1 MSLAERMKHSLRDFF
16 RRRIVRSRRRLFL
29 YIAGIFIIAISG
41 AIAISS
47 SLFPLYTHV
56 GNWSDAVL
64 KIFIAFLGALMG
76 ILLMIAARQETRAL
90 DLFDWLQEL
99 NSLLASLS
107 APLNVDGIY
116 PVCEKML
123 SVFSENA
130 GWILLIRA
138 PGLLIRGEVKR
149 RKYLPIVSASLDS
162 EWNVHW
168 AENYLKDLIENV
180 DGQQNKVTARVLKV
194 ARQPEG
200 TWSADMADK
209 SLIDQ
214 IESESQSGSTSWTKR
229 KLLSRQNTDDAP
241 VLVWTSKIKTG
252 DISIGMAVGLGG
264 KKSIPDKMTLQA
276 LTTSLDLLVQ
286 RIGSILTEVI
296 QRREGLG
303 IENLGLIMRVLAHE
317 INNDL
322 QGALN
327 TMDTFS
333 IPGTELPGD
342 HFIKLRAMLARA
354 SHWSH
359 LMREA
364 PFLVD
369 NVLPVERDIVS
380 LSNYLRQTLDEIRQ
394 AWPDLS
400 FVLRF
405 PEDADPLDV
414 VGDQHICSIVRNL
427 LHNAASFSPEE
438 GTVSIDVM
446 VDDEYAH
453 VSVHDE
459 GPGVDPADVD
469 RIFSPLASYKEGRK
483 AGVRAEY
490 GMGVGLTI
498 SRAISRAYGGDLLCY
513 SNAQEVGGCFQVF
526 FPLAYDE

>member
-1 MSLAERMKHSLRDFF
+1 M
-16 RRRIVRSRRRLFL
+16 RSRRRLFL
-29 YIAGIFIIAISG
+29 YFAGIFIIAISG

-56 GNWSDAVL
+56 GSWSDVVL
-64 KIFIAFLGALMG
+64 QIFIAFLGTLMG
-76 ILLMIAARQETRAL
+76 TLLIIAARQETRAL

-107 APLNVDGIY
+107 APLNIDGIY

-123 SVFSENA
+123 SVFSGNA

-149 RKYLPIVSASLDS
+149 RKFLPIVSASLDG

-168 AENYLKDLIENV
+168 AENYLKGLIENV
-180 DGQQNKVTARVLKV
+180 DGDHDKVTARVLKM
-194 ARQPEG
+194 AKQPEG

-209 SLIDQ
+209 SLINQ
-214 IESESQSGSTSWTKR
+214 IEAVSQSASASWKKR
-229 KLLSRQNTDDAP
+229 KIFSRQNDYDVS

-252 DISIGMAVGLGG
+252 DISIGMAIGLGE
-264 KKSIPDKMTLQA
+264 KKSIPDTMTLQA

-333 IPGTELPGD
+333 IQETELSGD
-342 HFIKLRAMLARA
+342 QFIKLRAMLARA

-380 LSNYLRQTLDEIRQ
+380 LSNSLRQTLDEIRQ

-400 FVLRF
+400 FVLKF
-405 PEDADPLDV
+405 PEDADRLEV

-438 GTVSIDVM
+438 GTVTITVM

-453 VSVHDE
+453 VSIHDE

-469 RIFSPLASYKEGRK
+469 RIFSPLASYKEGRRR
-483 AGVRAEY
+483 GVRADY

-513 SNAQEVGGCFQVF
+513 SNTQEGGGCFQVF
-526 FPLAYDE
+526 FPLAYDD

>member
-1 MSLAERMKHSLRDFF
+1 MKDLF
-16 RRRIVRSRRRLFL
+16 RRRTVRSRRRFFL

-47 SLFPLYTHV
+47 SLFPLYTRV
-56 GNWSDAVL
+56 GNWSDVVL
-64 KIFIAFLGALMG
+64 QIFIAFLGALMG
-76 ILLMIAARQETRAL
+76 ILLIIAARQETKAL

-99 NSLLASLS
+99 NSLLAGLS
-107 APLNVDGIY
+107 APLNADSIY

-123 SVFSENA
+123 SVFTENA

-149 RKYLPIVSASLDS
+149 RKYLPIVSANLDS

-180 DGQQNKVTARVLKV
+180 DGDKDRVTARVLKV

-214 IESESQSGSTSWTKR
+214 IEVGYQPGGASWRHRLFSGQKAEDT
-229 KLLSRQNTDDAP
+229 P
-241 VLVWTSKIKTG
+241 VLVWTSSVKTG
-252 DISIGMAVGLGG
+252 DISTGMAIGLGE
-264 KKSIPDKMTLQA
+264 KNSIPDTMTLQA

-317 INNDL
+317 TNNDL

-327 TMDTFS
+327 TMDAFS
-333 IPGTELPGD
+333 IPATEISSDQL
-342 HFIKLRAMLARA
+342 IKLRAMLARA

-380 LSNYLRQTLDEIRQ
+380 LSNSLRQTLDEIRQ

-400 FVLRF
+400 FVLKF
-405 PEDADPLDV
+405 PDASDTLEV
-414 VGDQHICSIVRNL
+414 VGDQHICSIIRNL

-438 GTVSIDVM
+438 GTVTVNVV
-446 VDDEYAH
+446 VDDECAH

-459 GPGVDPADVD
+459 GPGVDPADTD
-469 RIFSPLASYKEGRK
+469 KIFSPLASYKEGRR
-483 AGVRAEY
+483 AGVRADY

-498 SRAISRAYGGDLLCY
+498 SRAITRAYGGDLLCF
-513 SNAQEVGGCFQVF
+513 SNTQEGGGCFEVT
-526 FPLAYDE
+526 FPLAYED

>member
-1 MSLAERMKHSLRDFF
+1 MSVAERMKHSLREFF
-16 RRRIVRSRRRLFL
+16 RRRIVRSRRRFFL
-29 YIAGIFIIAISG
+29 YVAGVFIIAISG

-47 SLFPLYTHV
+47 SLFPLYTQV
-56 GNWSDAVL
+56 GNWSDVVL
-64 KIFIAFLGALMG
+64 QIFIAFLGALMG
-76 ILLMIAARQETRAL
+76 ILLIIAARQETRAL

-107 APLNVDGIY
+107 APLNFDSIY

-130 GWILLIRA
+130 GWILMIRA

-149 RKYLPIVSASLDS
+149 RKYLPIVSASLNR
-162 EWNVHW
+162 EWDVHW
-168 AENYLKDLIENV
+168 VENYLKDLIENV
-180 DGQQNKVTARVLKV
+180 DGQQDKVTARVLKV

-200 TWSADMADK
+200 KWSADMADK
-209 SLIDQ
+209 SLLDQ
-214 IESESQSGSTSWTKR
+214 IEAESQSGSTSWMKH
-229 KLLSRQNTDDAP
+229 KIFSRQITDDVP
-241 VLVWTSKIKTG
+241 VLIWTSRIKTG
-252 DISIGMAVGLGG
+252 DISIGMAIGLGE
-264 KKSIPDKMTLQA
+264 KISIPDTMTLQA

-327 TMDTFS
+327 SMDTFP
-333 IPGTELPGD
+333 ILGTELSGN

-438 GTVSIDVM
+438 GTVSINVM